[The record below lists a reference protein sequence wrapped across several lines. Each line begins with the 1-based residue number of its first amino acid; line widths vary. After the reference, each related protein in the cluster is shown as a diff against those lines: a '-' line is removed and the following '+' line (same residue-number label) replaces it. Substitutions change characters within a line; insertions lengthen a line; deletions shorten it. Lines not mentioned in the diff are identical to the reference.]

1 MRRIQWTESSRKKV
15 RREAEE
21 GGGRRRKA
29 AEGGG
34 GVRLKRVEGAREEA
48 DDGVV

>member
-21 GGGRRRKA
+21 GGG
-29 AEGGG
+29 

>member
-1 MRRIQWTESSRKKV
+1 MDGVI
-15 RREAEE
+15 EE
-21 GGGRRRKA
+21 EGQKGGGGRRRKA
-29 AEGGG
+29 EEGGG

>member
-1 MRRIQWTESSRKKV
+1 MDGVI
-15 RREAEE
+15 EE
-21 GGGRRRKA
+21 EGQKGGGGRRRKA
-29 AEGGG
+29 EG